1 MPPTTGNDT
10 INAGALTTDL
20 DGLAGDDLLILHYGT
35 PYENAVIVQV
45 NIDMVYSFF
54 GTVDTYPSSDH
65 AFYMTNFERL
75 HFTGG
80 QMATN
85 WVFAGVG
92 SDTLIGGDRADWLDG
107 SVGADL
113 IFGGMG
119 ADTLITAPDR
129 FADSLYG
136 GEGGDWITGVGFGD
150 LADGGAGIDVL
161 RIDLTRAD
169 AAVDGTFA
177 NLTQNVNWTGF

>member
-1 MPPTTGNDT
+1 MS
-10 INAGALTTDL
+10 L
-20 DGLAGDDLLILHYGT
+20 
-35 PYENAVIVQV
+35 
-45 NIDMVYSFF
+45 
-54 GTVDTYPSSDH
+54 
-65 AFYMTNFERL
+65 
-75 HFTGG
+75 FTGG

-136 GEGGDWITGVGFGD
+136 GEGGDWISGVGIGD